1 MQSPADIAAWMETK
15 GYNSVMANAKAE
27 EEMAFIIG
35 QLVLGKFQ
43 NAAGLMEA
51 GTSIFQATNN
61 SGEPI
66 LVVPG
71 LEGTGATQAG
81 KLEMSNVDISKEFT
95 DMITTQRGFQANTR
109 IVTVS
114 DEMLQEL
121 VNLKR

>member
-1 MQSPADIAAWMETK
+1 MEGK
-15 GYNSVMANAKAE
+15 GYNDVIAVAGAE
-27 EEMAFIIG
+27 EEIAFIIG
-35 QLVLGKFQ
+35 QLLLGKFQ
-43 NAAGLMEA
+43 NPSGLLEA